1 MPSPPV
7 PTLSS
12 LVPLPLSYISSLSIG
27 TLKAILYDNHVKV
40 DFAQV
45 LEKGELIARVQ
56 ELIKMERKRLER
68 LAKEEEA
75 EAAAQAALERG
86 TDPQDLERDA
96 APEDDHTVGSLPRA
110 SVDMKR
116 TPPEGPPP
124 AVERDGLCVVCQD
137 QDAELAVVDCGH
149 LSMCQDCSKLV
160 MSTSKECPLCRTR

>member
-1 MPSPPV
+1 M
-7 PTLSS
+7 
-12 LVPLPLSYISSLSIG
+12 SYIASLSIG
-27 TLKAILYDNHVKV
+27 TLKAILFDNHVKV

-75 EAAAQAALERG
+75 EAAVLAAANAGENVTPQA
-86 TDPQDLERDA
+86 DHNDLERDA
-96 APEDDHTVGSLPRA
+96 ADGVPPRA
-110 SVDMKR
+110 STDLKQN
-116 TPPEGPPP
+116 PPTGPPP
-124 AVERDGLCVVCQD
+124 SVERDGLCVVCQD

-160 MSTSKECPLCRTR
+160 MSTSRECPLCRTR